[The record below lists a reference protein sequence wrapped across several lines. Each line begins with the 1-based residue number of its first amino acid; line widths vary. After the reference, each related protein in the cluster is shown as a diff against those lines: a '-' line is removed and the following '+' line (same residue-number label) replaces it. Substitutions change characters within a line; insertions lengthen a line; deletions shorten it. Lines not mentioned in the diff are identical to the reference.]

1 VAADRRILLLR
12 GINLGPNNRIAMPA
26 LREALGAAGFN
37 GVRTY
42 VQSGNIVVDSRA
54 KADTLAAKCRTVIA
68 SEFGLDIAVVAR
80 TRDELAKVVKLDPL
94 GDVADN
100 PKRYQVSFLSA
111 KPAKAVVDKLTAL
124 ATGEERF
131 IAAGRELYSWTP
143 DGIARSKLWGG
154 LAAKNLGVD
163 ATARNWTTVCTLLEM
178 CDE

>member
-1 VAADRRILLLR
+1 VASDRRILLLR

-26 LREALGAAGFN
+26 LRDALSAGGFD

-42 VQSGNIVVDSRA
+42 VQSGNIVVDSKA
-54 KADTLAAKCRTVIA
+54 KPDALAATCRKVIT
-68 SEFGLDIAVVAR
+68 SEFGLDIAVVGR
-80 TRDELAKVVKLDPL
+80 TRDELAKVVKLNPL

-111 KPAKAVVDKLTAL
+111 KPSREVIERLAALTV
-124 ATGEERF
+124 GDERF
-131 IAAGRELYSWTP
+131 EAVGREFYSWTP
-143 DGIARSKLWGG
+143 DGVARSKLWGG

-178 CDE
+178 CDQ